1 MSVMPNVFMPNVK
14 MTQTH
19 LKRPYASLF
28 VFTITHSLFYFS
40 FSNFSNLQAS
50 LPASGAPISRQ
61 RTSRV
66 RDLYHEYVR
75 HRTNDNWKF
84 WVFGLLFEPLLNT
97 FNQTVSVAS
106 LDEMCRTSQ
115 LWVDQHCSL
124 VELRPAFSNKFRHLS
139 TTTDILSEPPTTLRE
154 EALKAIAY
162 STSGNSNQ
170 NGVNFPRPS
179 TSRFAGPSTSSFAGP
194 STSSY
199 AGPSTSS
206 FAGPSTSSYAGPSTS
221 SFAGPSTSSFA
232 GPSTSSFAD
241 PSSSGFPGPSTSGFQ
256 GPSSSGFQ
264 GPSSSGFPGPS
275 SSGFPGS
282 SSRSTPGPS
291 SRSTPGPS
299 SSFAGPSGSNTPYPS
314 GSNTPG
320 PSGSSTPGPS
330 RSSAPGQSGSSTPG
344 PSSGSNTNSP
354 NPSFGGFM

>member
-1 MSVMPNVFMPNVK
+1 MPNVFMPNVK

-84 WVFGLLFEPLLNT
+84 WVVGFNHYRHDFLRALQYIIYVSIVSFLFFQFGLLFEPLLNT

-124 VELRPAFSNKFRHLS
+124 VELRPGTYTFSRGFRTSFFKLF
-139 TTTDILSEPPTTLRE
+139 
-154 EALKAIAY
+154 ALI
-162 STSGNSNQ
+162 T
-170 NGVNFPRPS
+170 
-179 TSRFAGPSTSSFAGP
+179 
-194 STSSY
+194 
-199 AGPSTSS
+199 
-206 FAGPSTSSYAGPSTS
+206 
-221 SFAGPSTSSFA
+221 
-232 GPSTSSFAD
+232 
-241 PSSSGFPGPSTSGFQ
+241 
-256 GPSSSGFQ
+256 
-264 GPSSSGFPGPS
+264 
-275 SSGFPGS
+275 
-282 SSRSTPGPS
+282 
-291 SRSTPGPS
+291 
-299 SSFAGPSGSNTPYPS
+299 
-314 GSNTPG
+314 
-320 PSGSSTPGPS
+320 
-330 RSSAPGQSGSSTPG
+330 
-344 PSSGSNTNSP
+344 
-354 NPSFGGFM
+354 